1 MTAPVS
7 SLIPEGFRKLD
18 VSDDFIGLVG
28 PLWFKAEEDGLRI
41 GLPLEARH
49 GNPMGW
55 AHGGLLVTVADMVM
69 GIGSG
74 FATGLFWPHPT
85 ISLTSEFVRGAKL
98 GQWLEGKAR
107 IARRTIN
114 FCFASC
120 DLVCGGEIV
129 LVSSGVFKVP
139 DPDKIPEA
147 ARARAQTPPW
157 KA

>member
-1 MTAPVS
+1 MTAQV
-7 SLIPEGFRKLD
+7 PEGFRKLD
-18 VSDDFIGLVG
+18 VPDAFVGLVG
-28 PLWFKAEEDGLRI
+28 PLWFKVEGEKLRI
-41 GLPLEARH
+41 GLPLEPRH

-74 FATGLFWPHPT
+74 FATGMFWPHPT

-107 IARRTIN
+107 IARRTVN

-139 DPDKIPEA
+139 EPDKIPEPLRQA
-147 ARARAQTPPW
+147 ALNPPW
-157 KA
+157 KK